1 MTRYNLMARY
11 KYQRT
16 AILMLSLLLALPA
29 LAAPGRNVITTAQV
43 AAAISDMGMTVS
55 AQQITLLSDA
65 ATKTSAPSLK
75 VQSMEPWGDQRM
87 KVRMGC
93 ASLEQCLPFYVAVS
107 RNPRSVANAVSLAS
121 AVSPVSS
128 LSADAARPLN
138 AASPSAPPV
147 TPLARPRATNVVV
160 KSGSSAVLLLDS
172 NHVHIQLVV
181 VCLENGSVGQTI
193 RVASKDR
200 RQKYT
205 AEVCDGGVLKGQL

>member
-16 AILMLSLLLALPA
+16 AILMLSLLLVLPA

-65 ATKTSAPSLK
+65 ATRTSAPSLK
-75 VQSMEPWGDQRM
+75 VQSMEPWGDLRM

-93 ASLEQCLPFYVAVS
+93 ASLDQCLPFYVAVS
-107 RNPRSVANAVSLAS
+107 RNPHSAANAVSLVS
-121 AVSPVSS
+121 AVSPVSP
-128 LSADAARPLN
+128 LSADAARSLPT
-138 AASPSAPPV
+138 APPV
-147 TPLARPRATNVVV
+147 TPLATPRATSVVV

-193 RVASKDR
+193 RVASKDH

-205 AEVCDGGVLKGQL
+205 AEVCDGGVLKGRL

>member
-75 VQSMEPWGDQRM
+75 VQSVEPWGELRM

-93 ASLEQCLPFYVAVS
+93 ASLDQCLPFYVAVS
-107 RNPRSVANAVSLAS
+107 RNPHSGANAVSLVS
-121 AVSPVSS
+121 TVPPVSPVSP
-128 LSADAARPLN
+128 LSAGAVR
-138 AASPSAPPV
+138 PV
-147 TPLARPRATNVVV
+147 TPLATHVAV

-181 VCLENGSVGQTI
+181 VCLENGAVGQTI
-193 RVASKDR
+193 RVSSKDR
-200 RQKYT
+200 RQTYT
-205 AEVCDGGVLKGQL
+205 AEVCAGGVLKGRL

>member
-1 MTRYNLMARY
+1 MTRHQWIAV
-11 KYQRT
+11 
-16 AILMLSLLLALPA
+16 LLLPFLRVLPA
-29 LAAPGRNVITTAQV
+29 LAAPGGNVITTAQV

-55 AQQITLLSDA
+55 AHQITLLSDA
-65 ATKTSAPSLK
+65 ATRTSAPSLR
-75 VQSMEPWGDQRM
+75 VQSMEPWGDLRM

-93 ASLEQCLPFYVAVS
+93 ASLDQCLPFYVAVS
-107 RNPRSVANAVSLAS
+107 RNPYSAAS
-121 AVSPVSS
+121 AVSLVSTSSPVSPVLP
-128 LSADAARPLN
+128 LSAGAARSLPPTPPTK
-138 AASPSAPPV
+138 SPV
-147 TPLARPRATNVVV
+147 TPLATPRATSLVV

>member
-1 MTRYNLMARY
+1 MTRYQWITVL
-11 KYQRT
+11 
-16 AILMLSLLLALPA
+16 LLSLLLVLPA
-29 LAAPGRNVITTAQV
+29 LAAPARNVITTAQV

-65 ATKTSAPSLK
+65 ATKTSTPSLK
-75 VQSMEPWGDQRM
+75 VQYMEPWGDLRM

-93 ASLEQCLPFYVAVS
+93 ATLDQCLPFYVAVS
-107 RNPRSVANAVSLAS
+107 RNPHSSANAVSLVS
-121 AVSPVSS
+121 AVSPVSPVRP
-128 LSADAARPLN
+128 LSADAARSLP
-138 AASPSAPPV
+138 ATPPAAPPV
-147 TPLARPRATNVVV
+147 TPHATHVVV

-200 RQKYT
+200 RQKYI
-205 AEVCDGGVLKGQL
+205 AEVCDGGVLKGRL

>member
-1 MTRYNLMARY
+1 MTRY
-11 KYQRT
+11 QWIT
-16 AILMLSLLLALPA
+16 VLLLSFSLVLPA
-29 LAAPGRNVITTAQV
+29 VAAPGRNVITTAQV

-65 ATKTSAPSLK
+65 ATRASVPSLK
-75 VQSMEPWGDQRM
+75 VQSMEPWGDLRM

-93 ASLEQCLPFYVAVS
+93 ASLDQCLPFYVAVS
-107 RNPRSVANAVSLAS
+107 RNPPSATNTVSLVS
-121 AVSPVSS
+121 TSSPVSPVLP
-128 LSADAARPLN
+128 LSADAARPL
-138 AASPSAPPV
+138 SATPPATRPA
-147 TPLARPRATNVVV
+147 TPLATPLVTPQATNVVV

-205 AEVCDGGVLKGQL
+205 AEVCDGGVLKGRL